1 MASKRQLELID
12 ALKALDSA
20 LTEHR
25 SQMDGHA
32 RGRRFKD
39 LAEVATKTAAFARQA
54 QEKQAELDKL
64 LVDEWEKH
72 KR

>member
-1 MASKRQLELID
+1 MASKRQLELQD
-12 ALKALDSA
+12 ALASLDSA
-20 LTEHR
+20 LTEMR

-32 RGRRFKD
+32 RGRRFKE

-64 LVDEWEKH
+64 LEEEWA
-72 KR
+72 KRKG